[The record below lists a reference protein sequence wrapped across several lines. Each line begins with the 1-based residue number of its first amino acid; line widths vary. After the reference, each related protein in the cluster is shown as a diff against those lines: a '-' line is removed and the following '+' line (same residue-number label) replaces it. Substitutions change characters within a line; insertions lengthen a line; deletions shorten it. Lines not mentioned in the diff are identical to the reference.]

1 LSDEHE
7 TFSSDVANLHFDDA
21 SADFATLHATI
32 ANPDQRLAINLLKL
46 KEMSVKEAAPANGRP
61 MSALKVAVHR
71 AIKALR
77 KRLRQTSQT
86 P

>member
-1 LSDEHE
+1 MKPFRPMWRTSISMTHPQ
-7 TFSSDVANLHFDDA
+7 N
-21 SADFATLHATI
+21 FATLHATI

-46 KEMSVKEAAPANGRP
+46 KGNVLERGGTGKRKTYVGLEGRG
-61 MSALKVAVHR
+61 R
-71 AIKALR
+71 AIMALR